1 MSYLTDQDV
10 AERFRGARPGRELV
24 AIEEA
29 AIPVTVLRVL
39 VSAQEEKPLPLLEE
53 FVLRALYNGINEV
66 GEIAAFLGLAPDQL
80 DDALVAQVQ
89 AGNISYRGEHELAGL
104 TSQGKIAAID
114 LMSISA
120 IEQEIPAA
128 FDRSIWRIAEYRE
141 NDLLTKKVARDQGLL
156 IMPALRTQHI
166 EREDL
171 RLMDLEH
178 LVRAGKGR
186 ARRLQL
192 LAILRSRVTKHRYLP
207 VKLALFSDGTSPE
220 PEVLVIVDGEE
231 SFSHQRELEVLGGA
245 AALGMSVEIPEVT
258 DTPTSSISNQSDFP
272 VGGEEVASFTQI
284 GVYEHPLRMRA
295 ALTSAQR
302 RILIISPGIRRAV
315 VNSQFL
321 SDLERRLKGG
331 VDVQIG
337 YGIGPNDEGSDEA
350 AVAKLRKLARTYPN
364 LRFVRLPNTH
374 AKILIYDDVYITSSF
389 NWLSFKGDP
398 SRTYRMEEGTL
409 IESAAQADRVHKRY
423 SQVLAESMVSTPG
436 RPGKDEK

>member
-53 FVLRALYNGINEV
+53 FVLRALYNGISEV
-66 GEIAAFLGLAPDQL
+66 REIAAFLGLATDQL

-89 AGNISYRGEHELAGL
+89 AGNISYRSEREVAGL
-104 TSQGKIAAID
+104 TSQGKLAAID

-120 IEQEIPAA
+120 VEQEIPAT

-141 NDLLTKKVARDQGLL
+141 NDLITKKVASDQGL
-156 IMPALRTQHI
+156 IVIPAMRTQHI

-207 VKLALFSDGTSPE
+207 VKLALFSDGVNSE

-231 SFSHQRELEVLGGA
+231 SFSHQHELEVVGGA
-245 AALGMSVEIPEVT
+245 TALGMKIEIPDAT
-258 DTPTSSISNQSDFP
+258 DSPPSSTSKQLDAALAS
-272 VGGEEVASFTQI
+272 EELANFTQI
-284 GVYEHPLRMRA
+284 GVYEHPLRLRA

-302 RILIISPGIRRAV
+302 RILIISPWIRRAV
-315 VNSQFL
+315 VNAQFVA
-321 SDLERRLKGG
+321 DLERRLKAG

-337 YGIGPNDEGSDEA
+337 YGIGPNDEGSDGA
-350 AVAKLRKLARTYPN
+350 AVAKLRELAQRHPN

-389 NWLSFKGDP
+389 NWLSFRGDP
-398 SRTYRMEEGTL
+398 NRTYRMEEGTL
-409 IESAAQADRVHKRY
+409 IEGAAQADRVHERY
-423 SQVLAESMVSTPG
+423 SRVLEESMVSLGHPAKG
-436 RPGKDEK
+436 EK

>member
-53 FVLRALYNGINEV
+53 FVLRALYNGISEV
-66 GEIAAFLGLAPDQL
+66 GEIAAFLGLAADQL

-89 AGNISYRGEHELAGL
+89 AGNITYRGDRELAGL
-104 TSQGKIAAID
+104 TSQGKLAAID

-120 IEQEIPAA
+120 IEQEIPAT
-128 FDRSIWRIAEYRE
+128 FDRSIWRVAEYRE
-141 NDLLTKKVARDQGLL
+141 NDLITKKVARDQGL
-156 IMPALRTQHI
+156 IVIPALRTQHI

-171 RLMDLEH
+171 RLVDLEH
-178 LVRAGKGR
+178 LVQAGKGR

-207 VKLALFSDGTSPE
+207 VKLALFSDGISPE

-245 AALGMSVEIPEVT
+245 AALGMSIEIPVT
-258 DTPTSSISNQSDFP
+258 ADSPSSSTSDRLDATLGS
-272 VGGEEVASFTQI
+272 EELANFTQI
-284 GVYEHPLRMRA
+284 GVYEHPLRLRA

-302 RILIISPGIRRAV
+302 RILIISPWIRRAV
-315 VNSQFL
+315 VNSQFVA
-321 SDLERRLKGG
+321 DLEKRLKGG

-337 YGIGPNDEGSDEA
+337 YGIGANDEGSDAA
-350 AVAKLRKLARTYPN
+350 AVAKLRELAQRYAN

-409 IESAAQADRVHKRY
+409 IEGAAQADRVHKRY
-423 SQVLAESMVSTPG
+423 SQVLEESTVSAPG

>member
-66 GEIAAFLGLAPDQL
+66 GEIAAFLGLAADQL
-80 DDALVAQVQ
+80 DDALVAQVE
-89 AGNISYRGEHELAGL
+89 AGNITYRGEHEVAGL
-104 TSQGKIAAID
+104 THQGKLAAID

-120 IEQEIPAA
+120 IEQEIPAI

-141 NDLLTKKVARDQGLL
+141 NDLITKKVARDQGL
-156 IMPALRTQHI
+156 IVIPALRTQHI

-192 LAILRSRVTKHRYLP
+192 LAILHSRVTKHRYLP
-207 VKLALFSDGTSPE
+207 VKLALFSDGVSPE

-245 AALGMSVEIPEVT
+245 AALGMTIEIPDATES
-258 DTPTSSISNQSDFP
+258 PTSSTSDRLD
-272 VGGEEVASFTQI
+272 ASLPNAELANFTQI
-284 GVYEHPLRMRA
+284 GVYEHPLRLRA
-295 ALTSAQR
+295 ALTSAQQ
-302 RILIISPGIRRAV
+302 RILIISPWIRRAV
-315 VNSQFL
+315 VNSQFMA
-321 SDLERRLKGG
+321 DLERRLKGG

-337 YGIGPNDEGSDEA
+337 YGIGPDDEGSDGA
-350 AVAKLRKLARTYPN
+350 AVAKLGDLARKYAN

-398 SRTYRMEEGTL
+398 NRTYRMEEGTL
-409 IESAAQADRVHKRY
+409 IEGAAQTDRVHERY
-423 SQVLAESMVSTPG
+423 SRVLKESMVSALG
-436 RPGKDEK
+436 DRPSG